1 MNREYGIGCRS
12 VMKIFLI
19 ILSVLFVFC
28 QSSFALTARD
38 KRDQEDAQKKMD
50 QLKQVLAK
58 AAKSN
63 IPSGSANIIATSNL
77 SSDLL
82 SPSTSDQANAPQQA
96 AQAGVSS
103 NTQNKAADT
112 TNVLATANTPQ
123 PSLYDEAFSGVVGQL
138 LPMTPDQI
146 MKLREVFTASN
157 QAAANP
163 PGVPPKPTST
173 SLLVNLS
180 PQAVAPVIRL
190 GAGYITSLVFIDA
203 TGQPWPIAAYSVGD
217 PAAFNIQWDRKGN
230 TMLVQSATFY
240 KRSNLA
246 VILRD
251 LNTPVMITLISGQEA
266 VDYRVDLRIPGV
278 GPNAVFIQ
286 NGIPDAVNPI
296 LFDVLNGI
304 PPKGSKELKVSGGGI
319 TQAWLLNKKLYLRT
333 NLTVTSPGWQATM
346 SSIDGTHAYQLQPSP
361 VILAL
366 QNGKDKI
373 LTLMI
378 EGLE

>member
-1 MNREYGIGCRS
+1 
-12 VMKIFLI
+12 MKIFLTM
-19 ILSVLFVFC
+19 LAVLFIFC
-28 QSSFALTARD
+28 QNSFAITVRD
-38 KRDQEDAQKKMD
+38 KKEQADAQQKMD
-50 QLKQVLAK
+50 QLKQLLAK
-58 AAKSN
+58 AAQGN
-63 IPSGSANIIATSNL
+63 TAGNVAGNVAATASSSL

-82 SPSTSDQANAPQQA
+82 SSAKPGSTGTVPQVQAPAALQDQNVVA
-96 AQAGVSS
+96 
-103 NTQNKAADT
+103 T
-112 TNVLATANTPQ
+112 TNQAVTQQ
-123 PSLYDEAFSGVVGQL
+123 PSLYDEAFSGVVNQL
-138 LPMTPDQI
+138 LPMSPDQI
-146 MKLREVFTASN
+146 LKLREVFTSSQLAV
-157 QAAANP
+157 ATP
-163 PGVPPKPTST
+163 PGIPPKPTST

-203 TGQPWPIAAYSVGD
+203 TGQPWPISAFSVGD
-217 PAAFNIQWDRKGN
+217 PSAFNIQWDRKGN

-246 VILRD
+246 VILSG
-251 LNTPVMITLISGQEA
+251 LNTPVMLTLISGQEA
-266 VDYRVDLRIPGV
+266 IDYRVDLRIPGI
-278 GPNAVFIQ
+278 GPNAVYIQ

-304 PPKGSKELKVSGGGI
+304 PPRGSKELKVTGGGI
-319 TQAWLLNKKLYLRT
+319 TQGWLLNKKLYLRT

-373 LTLMI
+373 VTLNI

>member
-1 MNREYGIGCRS
+1 
-12 VMKIFLI
+12 MKIFLT
-19 ILSVLFVFC
+19 ILAVLFVFC
-28 QSSFALTARD
+28 QSSFAITARD
-38 KRDQEDAQKKMD
+38 KKDQVAAQQKMD
-50 QLKQVLAK
+50 QLKQLLSK
-58 AAKSN
+58 AAQGNTAGN
-63 IPSGSANIIATSNL
+63 IAGNVTATSDL

-82 SPSTSDQANAPQQA
+82 SSTKPGSVSAGTVSGVQAPSALQ
-96 AQAGVSS
+96 
-103 NTQNKAADT
+103 TQNTGDVAG
-112 TNVLATANTPQ
+112 ATANTNQAVTNNQQ
-123 PSLYDEAFSGVVGQL
+123 PNLYDEAFSGVVNQL
-138 LPMTPDQI
+138 LPMTPDQVI
-146 MKLREVFTASN
+146 KLREVFTSS
-157 QAAANP
+157 QLAAATP
-163 PGVPPKPTST
+163 PGIPPKPTST

-203 TGQPWPIAAYSVGD
+203 TGQPWPISAYSVGD
-217 PAAFNIQWDRKGN
+217 PTSFNIQWDRKGN

-251 LNTPVMITLISGQEA
+251 LNTPVMLTLISGQEA
-266 VDYRVDLRIPGV
+266 IDYRVDLRIPGI
-278 GPNAVFIQ
+278 GPNAVYIQ

-304 PPKGSKELKVSGGGI
+304 PPRGSKELKVTGGGI
-319 TQAWLLNKKLYLRT
+319 TQGWLLNKKLYLRT
-333 NLTVTSPGWQATM
+333 NLTVTSPGWQSTM

-373 LTLMI
+373 ITLNI

>member
-1 MNREYGIGCRS
+1 
-12 VMKIFLI
+12 MKIFLT
-19 ILSVLFVFC
+19 VLAALFIFC
-28 QSSFALTARD
+28 QSSFAITARD
-38 KRDQEDAQKKMD
+38 KKDQAAAQQKMD
-50 QLKQVLAK
+50 QLKQLLAK
-58 AAKSN
+58 AAQGN
-63 IPSGSANIIATSNL
+63 TAGNVAGNATATSGL

-82 SPSTSDQANAPQQA
+82 SSTPGSTGAVPGVQAPSAGVASPASSSAQDQNAVATTNQA
-96 AQAGVSS
+96 A
-103 NTQNKAADT
+103 TQ
-112 TNVLATANTPQ
+112 Q
-123 PSLYDEAFSGVVGQL
+123 PSLYDEAFSGVVNQL
-138 LPMTPDQI
+138 LPMTPNQI
-146 MKLREVFTASN
+146 LKLREVFTSSQLAV
-157 QAAANP
+157 ATP
-163 PGVPPKPTST
+163 PGIPPKPTST

-203 TGQPWPIAAYSVGD
+203 TGQPWPISAYSVGD
-217 PAAFNIQWDRKGN
+217 PTSFNIQWDRKGN

-246 VILRD
+246 VILSG
-251 LNTPVMITLISGQEA
+251 LNTPVMLTLISGQEA
-266 VDYRVDLRIPGV
+266 IDYRVDLRIPGI
-278 GPNAVFIQ
+278 GPNAVYIQ

-304 PPKGSKELKVSGGGI
+304 PPRGSKELKVTGGGI

-366 QNGKDKI
+366 QHGKDRI
-373 LTLMI
+373 ITLNI

>member
-1 MNREYGIGCRS
+1 
-12 VMKIFLI
+12 MKIFFT
-19 ILSVLFVFC
+19 ILSVLFIFC

-38 KRDQEDAQKKMD
+38 KKDQEEAQKKMD
-50 QLKQVLAK
+50 QLKQLLSK
-58 AAKSN
+58 ASSGKAS
-63 IPSGSANIIATSNL
+63 SGSLPPGSQPITATSSL
-77 SSDLL
+77 ASDLL
-82 SPSTSDQANAPQQA
+82 PQSKPKQEASPVVGAPQNTSQA
-96 AQAGVSS
+96 TTSAKAT
-103 NTQNKAADT
+103 TQ
-112 TNVLATANTPQ
+112 Q

-138 LPMTPDQI
+138 LPMTPDQV
-146 MKLREVFTASN
+146 MKLREVFTAS
-157 QAAANP
+157 QEAAANP
-163 PGVPPKPTST
+163 PGIPPKPTST

-217 PAAFNIQWDRKGN
+217 PASFPIQWDRKSN

-251 LNTPVMITLISGQEA
+251 LNTPVMITLLSGQEA
-266 VDYRVDLRIPGV
+266 VDYRVDLRVPGV

-346 SSIDGTHAYQLQPSP
+346 SSVDGTHAYQLQPSP

-373 LTLMI
+373 LTLTI

>member
-1 MNREYGIGCRS
+1 M
-12 VMKIFLI
+12 LA
-19 ILSVLFVFC
+19 VLFIFC
-28 QSSFALTARD
+28 QNSFAITVRD
-38 KRDQEDAQKKMD
+38 KKEQADAQQKMD
-50 QLKQVLAK
+50 QLKQLLAK
-58 AAKSN
+58 AAQGN
-63 IPSGSANIIATSNL
+63 TAGNVAGNVAATASSSL

-82 SPSTSDQANAPQQA
+82 SSAKPGSTGTVPQVQAPAALQDQNVVA
-96 AQAGVSS
+96 
-103 NTQNKAADT
+103 T
-112 TNVLATANTPQ
+112 TNQAVTQQ
-123 PSLYDEAFSGVVGQL
+123 PSLYDEAFSGVVNQL
-138 LPMTPDQI
+138 LPMSPDQI
-146 MKLREVFTASN
+146 LKLREVFTSSQLAV
-157 QAAANP
+157 ATP
-163 PGVPPKPTST
+163 PGIPPKPTST

-203 TGQPWPIAAYSVGD
+203 TGQPWPISAFSVGD
-217 PAAFNIQWDRKGN
+217 PSAFNIQWDRKGN

-246 VILRD
+246 VILSG
-251 LNTPVMITLISGQEA
+251 LNTPVMLTLISGQEA
-266 VDYRVDLRIPGV
+266 IDYRVDLRIPGI
-278 GPNAVFIQ
+278 GPNAVYIQ

-304 PPKGSKELKVSGGGI
+304 PPRGSKELKVTGGGI
-319 TQAWLLNKKLYLRT
+319 TQGWLLNKKLYLRT

-373 LTLMI
+373 VTLNI

>member
-1 MNREYGIGCRS
+1 
-12 VMKIFLI
+12 MKIFLT
-19 ILSVLFVFC
+19 ILVALFVFC
-28 QSSFALTARD
+28 QSSFAITARD
-38 KRDQEDAQKKMD
+38 KKDQIEAQQKMD
-50 QLKQVLAK
+50 QLKQLLAK
-58 AAKSN
+58 ATQGNAASN
-63 IPSGSANIIATSNL
+63 VPGNVAATSGL

-82 SPSTSDQANAPQQA
+82 SSAPRSIGAVPGVQAPTADQNQKAVDVAGA
-96 AQAGVSS
+96 AA
-103 NTQNKAADT
+103 T
-112 TNVLATANTPQ
+112 TNQEATNNRQ
-123 PSLYDEAFSGVVGQL
+123 PNLYDEAFSGVVNQL

-146 MKLREVFTASN
+146 IKLREVFTSSQLAV
-157 QAAANP
+157 ATP

-217 PAAFNIQWDRKGN
+217 PASFNIQWDRKGN

-251 LNTPVMITLISGQEA
+251 LNTPVMLTLISGQEA
-266 VDYRVDLRIPGV
+266 IDYRVDLRIPGV
-278 GPNAVFIQ
+278 GPNAVYIQ

-304 PPKGSKELKVSGGGI
+304 PPRGSKELKVTGGGI
-319 TQAWLLNKKLYLRT
+319 TQGWLLNKKLYLRT
-333 NLTVTSPGWQATM
+333 NLTVTSPGWQSTM

-373 LTLMI
+373 ITLNI

>member
-1 MNREYGIGCRS
+1 
-12 VMKIFLI
+12 MKIFLT

-28 QSSFALTARD
+28 HSSFALTARD
-38 KRDQEDAQKKMD
+38 RKDQIDTQKKMD

-58 AAKSN
+58 AAQSN
-63 IPSGSANIIATSNL
+63 VRSESSSITATSNL

-82 SPSTSDQANAPQQA
+82 SPPTSTSVQDNGSEATSSTQ
-96 AQAGVSS
+96 VS
-103 NTQNKAADT
+103 T
-112 TNVLATANTPQ
+112 TTDVAQ
-123 PSLYDEAFSGVVGQL
+123 PSLYDQAFSGVVGQL
-138 LPMTPDQI
+138 LPMTPDQVV
-146 MKLREVFTASN
+146 KLREVFTASQ

-190 GAGYITSLVFIDA
+190 GAGYITSLVFVDA

-217 PAAFNIQWDRKGN
+217 PTAFNIQWDRKGN

-251 LNTPVMITLISGQEA
+251 LNTPIMITLISGQEA
-266 VDYRVDLRIPGV
+266 VDYRVDLRVPGV

-286 NGIPDAVNPI
+286 NGIPDAVNPL

-304 PPKGSKELKVSGGGI
+304 PPKGSKELKVSGGGV
-319 TQAWLLNKKLYLRT
+319 TQAWLLNKKIYLRT

-373 LTLMI
+373 ITLTI